1 MEVTQRIRAVRDE
14 LLTTKNTICLER
26 PLLLKAFD
34 RSVDGRRARTEHP
47 QVHRAQKLAYLFSR
61 RRPRIFDHELVIGN
75 ISSKRIGANYYPEGG
90 SVNILE
96 DIFRLEK
103 KQAPFH
109 LSVGDKL
116 QLLRVGLSGVFSSV
130 GGKALLKP
138 GRMKH
143 FVDFFNA
150 TRYFITEEAGVSHQ
164 VGGYPEVVRHGLK
177 RPYRAAQECLE
188 KGTLPDATALD
199 ADQQAFF
206 RSVILTID
214 GIGAMAAN
222 LATEAEWVARGRGGD
237 VSPERAQELLRSAA
251 ACRRVPYLP
260 AQTFQEGLQACWL
273 VHLALNLEDFEQG
286 LSFGR
291 LDQILAPLYRA
302 DVREGRLDAGS
313 ATELMASFQLKC
325 CETIPIYSE
334 RVAEFFS
341 GNGVAQGITIGGVDS
356 AGNDVSN
363 EVSELILEA
372 YSWIRTREPA
382 LHVRIHDR
390 TDERLMKKAVEV
402 LQLGCGKPSFFGD
415 RPIIAA
421 LEGAGMTKAHARD
434 YAVIGCVEMAS
445 QGRTYNSSDAALF
458 NLPLCL
464 ELALN
469 AGQRFGKRS
478 LPWGRLGA
486 KTPPPEELRDLS
498 SVVRAFRLQT
508 RDAVNEMVRVI
519 GWLEES
525 YRVHRTTP
533 VNSMITDGCIETGR
547 DVTWGGALY
556 DYTSIQAAGLADVGD
571 SLFALNRL
579 VFEEKR
585 YTLPEL
591 IGILKHNFQGE
602 ETLRQELQ
610 RRFPRYGNGVAE
622 VDAMTQLAAD
632 VFSEE
637 IRAHR
642 NSRGGQYIPGIYSM
656 TCHIGF
662 GRVTGALPNGRLAG
676 RRLSNGLSSADGADR
691 SGPTALLRSAAAL
704 DSSQWANC
712 CALNVKFDQSL
723 VRGRAGGA
731 AMGALFKTYFEQG
744 GMQLQVNILDA
755 ETLLAARADPAAH
768 PGIVVRVAGYCAYF
782 NELQPDVQDEIIAR
796 TVHGLG

>member
-1 MEVTQRIRAVRDE
+1 MEATERISAIRDE
-14 LLTTKNTICLER
+14 LFSTRNAICLER
-26 PLLLKAFD
+26 PLLLEVFD
-34 RSVDGRRARTEHP
+34 RSAGGKRARTEHP
-47 QVHRAQKLAYLFSR
+47 LVRRALKLAYLFSK
-61 RRPRIFDHELVIGN
+61 RRPRIFAHELVIGN
-75 ISSKRIGANYYPEGG
+75 MSSKRIGANYYPEGG

-96 DIFRLEK
+96 DVFRLEK

-109 LSVGDKL
+109 LSLREKL
-116 QLLRVGLSGVFSSV
+116 QLLRVGLFGVVSSV

-164 VGGYPEVVRHGLK
+164 VGGYQEVVRYGLN
-177 RPYRAAQECLE
+177 RAYLAARDCLG
-188 KGTLPDATALD
+188 KGTLPDGAALD

-206 RSVILTID
+206 RSVLITID
-214 GIGAMAAN
+214 GIRAMATN
-222 LATEAEWVARGRGGD
+222 LAAEAERVARGGD
-237 VSPERAQELLRSAA
+237 VSRERARELRRSAA
-251 ACRRVPYLP
+251 ACRRVPYLS
-260 AQTFQEGLQACWL
+260 ARTFQEGLQACWL

-291 LDQILAPLYRA
+291 LDQILEPLHGA
-302 DVREGRLDAGS
+302 DVREGKLDAES

-334 RVAEFFS
+334 RVGQFFS
-341 GNGVAQGITIGGVDS
+341 GNGVAQGITVGGVDS

-363 EVSELILEA
+363 ELSELILEA

-382 LHVRIHDR
+382 LHVRVHDR
-390 TDERLMKKAVEV
+390 SDERLMKKAVEV
-402 LQLGCGKPSFFGD
+402 LQMGCGKPSFFGD

-421 LEGAGMTKAHARD
+421 LEGTGMTEEHARD

-458 NLPLCL
+458 NLPICL

-469 AGQRFGKRS
+469 AGQRFEKRG
-478 LPWGRLGA
+478 LPWGRFGA
-486 KTPPPEELRDLS
+486 QTPPPDQLRDFS
-498 SVVRAFRLQT
+498 SVVEAFRLQT

-533 VNSMITDGCIETGR
+533 VNSMITQGCIDSGR

-556 DYTSIQAAGLADVGD
+556 DYTSIQTAGLADVGD

-579 VFEEKR
+579 VFEER
-585 YTLPEL
+585 RLTLPEL
-591 IGILKHNFQGE
+591 VGILKRNFQGE
-602 ETLRQELQ
+602 EPLRQELQ
-610 RRFPRYGNGVAE
+610 RRFPRYGNGDGA

-642 NSRGGQYIPGIYSM
+642 NSRGGQFIPGIYSM

-676 RRLSNGLSSADGADR
+676 SRLSNGLSAADGADR
-691 SGPTALLRSAAAL
+691 SGPFALLRSAAAL

-712 CALNVKFDQSL
+712 CALNVKFDQGL
-723 VRGRAGGA
+723 VRGRAGGVA
-731 AMGALFKTYFEQG
+731 LGALFKTYFEQG
-744 GMQLQVNILDA
+744 GMQLQVNILDT

-782 NELQPDVQDEIIAR
+782 NELQPDAQDEIIAR